1 MRLEDLDYPLPPEAI
16 AQHPI
21 EPRDAARLLVD
32 RDVPRLPVVDAQG
45 NLVGAIGRS
54 EIVRALATLE
64 FE

>member
-1 MRLEDLDYPLPPEAI
+1 MTTDVVKITEDRTV
-16 AQHPI
+16 H
-21 EPRDAARLLVD
+21 DAARLLVD